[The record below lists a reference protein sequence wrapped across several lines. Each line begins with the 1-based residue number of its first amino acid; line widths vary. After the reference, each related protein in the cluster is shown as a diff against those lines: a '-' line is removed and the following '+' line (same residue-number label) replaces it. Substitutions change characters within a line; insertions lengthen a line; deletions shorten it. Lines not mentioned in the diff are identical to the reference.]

1 LNTVLEG
8 KQFLVGNQITLADII
23 VQQVLKVPLQTVLDA
38 GFRKGTGK
46 NVEAWALA
54 YYANET
60 VVKHEGKVQLAAKPL
75 KPVLMEEKKVVKKVE

>member
-1 LNTVLEG
+1 M
-8 KQFLVGNQITLADII
+8 
-23 VQQVLKVPLQTVLDA
+23 KVPLQTVLDA

-60 VVKHEGKVQLAAKPL
+60 VIKHEGKVQLAAKPM
-75 KPVLMEEKKVVKKVE
+75 KPVLLEEKKVVKAVV